1 MRAIWM
7 RDRDR
12 ESDGADMPDATKDY
26 SMAAKATPRTSMK
39 YEIFERHVMV
49 CTIECV
55 ASACQLRSFRRA
67 AVRRRDF
74 GGRLEDLAGK

>member
-39 YEIFERHVMV
+39 SLSG
-49 CTIECV
+49 TSWCV
-55 ASACQLRSFRRA
+55 
-67 AVRRRDF
+67 
-74 GGRLEDLAGK
+74 EDG